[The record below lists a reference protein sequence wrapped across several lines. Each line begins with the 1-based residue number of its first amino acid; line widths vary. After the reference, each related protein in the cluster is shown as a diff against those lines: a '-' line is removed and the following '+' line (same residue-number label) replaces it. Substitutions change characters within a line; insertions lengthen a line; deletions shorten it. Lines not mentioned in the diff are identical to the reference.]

1 MNNNQFQII
10 RGIVSDLR
18 VTKDGKNFVF
28 TGTDKAAGG
37 AAAIGL
43 AVGGLAG
50 AATGAAMSS
59 GDTADAVD
67 FFICKVGEKNV
78 KGQFGTV
85 NFANG
90 DNVEAVGAYS
100 GDQFEAY
107 ALTRPADRTIWMY
120 PHSGKGTQA
129 YVRSSLMW
137 IFIICWL
144 ISPLTMFGI
153 IFFSSGN
160 LSPLWV
166 FMILWLLFGLIG
178 SAIFGFV
185 AWRFMKFARISD
197 AIFAALDFD
206 DPPNVDL
213 SKRLRAAS
221 RDFSNEERWNYHP
234 HSRWVY
240 KY

>member
-1 MNNNQFQII
+1 MNLEII
-10 RGIVSDLR
+10 RGKVSDLHISQGEE
-18 VTKDGKNFVF
+18 DFVF
-28 TGTDKAAGG
+28 TNANKAAGAG
-37 AAAIGL
+37 AAVGL

-100 GDQFEAY
+100 GDQFEVY

-137 IFIICWL
+137 IFIICWVIL
-144 ISPLTMFGI
+144 PVVVFCMDF
-153 IFFSSGN
+153 FFSSRPA
-160 LSPLWV
+160 PLEV
-166 FMILWLLFGLIG
+166 WLIPIPIALLLC
-178 SAIFGFV
+178 SSIFGFT
-185 AWRFMKFARISD
+185 AWRFMKFARISND
-197 AIFAALDFD
+197 IFAALAFEN
-206 DPPNVDL
+206 PPSVDL

-221 RDFSNEERWNYHP
+221 KDFSNEDRWNYHP